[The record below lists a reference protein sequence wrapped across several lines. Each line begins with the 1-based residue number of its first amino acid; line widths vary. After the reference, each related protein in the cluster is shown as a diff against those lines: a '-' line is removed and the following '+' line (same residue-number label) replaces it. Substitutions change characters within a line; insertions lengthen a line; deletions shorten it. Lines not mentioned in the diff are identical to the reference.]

1 MKNMNTMTLLAA
13 GTCAMIAAS
22 AANAALVA
30 AWDFQTTTTGGTA
43 VVAAATGSN
52 ANTTPKVYVSNFG
65 SGTLYLN
72 GTNFSSNWSLPA
84 TGGTNA
90 EISAFSGTSVNA
102 DTSIGMSTTLTSPA
116 ALALLGGAR
125 SGTVGNYVYNANGK
139 AMVFKFSM
147 TNLSSLSI
155 SLAMQK
161 SGTGF
166 TTQVWESSTDGSN
179 WSSIGTVNSIQSS
192 FTAANNGLV
201 TSLTAG
207 SGIDGAATAYVR
219 VTFSGATDATGNNRL
234 DNIQFNATAVPAPG
248 AIALLGVAGLVGS
261 RRRR

>member
-22 AANAALVA
+22 AANAAMVA

-43 VVAAATGSN
+43 AVAAAGTGV

-72 GTNFSSNWSLPA
+72 GTNFSSDWSLPA

-90 EISAFSGTSVNA
+90 EITAFAGTTVNA
-102 DTSIGMSTTLTSPA
+102 DTNIGMSTTTTSPA
-116 ALALLGGAR
+116 ALALVGGAR
-125 SGTVGNYVYNANGK
+125 SGTVNNYVYNANGK

-161 SGTGF
+161 TATGF
-166 TTQVWESSTDGSN
+166 TTQVWESSTNGTN

-192 FTAANNGLV
+192 FSAPSGLV

-219 VTFSGATDATGNNRL
+219 VTFSGATDSGGNNRL

-248 AIALLGVAGLVGS
+248 ALALLGVAGLIGARK
-261 RRRR
+261 RR